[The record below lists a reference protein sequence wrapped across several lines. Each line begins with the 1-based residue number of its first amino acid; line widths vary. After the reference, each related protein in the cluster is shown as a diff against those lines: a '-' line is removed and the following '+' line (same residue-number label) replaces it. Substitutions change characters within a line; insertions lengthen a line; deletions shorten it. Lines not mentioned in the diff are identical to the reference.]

1 MAREKAG
8 RQAGPMSLVA
18 LEDWSNGSST
28 VLALSTISEKE
39 IKAPSAIAW
48 QYRPVLRHDDA

>member
-18 LEDWSNGSST
+18 LEDWSHGSPT
-28 VLALSTISEKE
+28 LSTISEKE
-39 IKAPSAIAW
+39 IKAPSAIAR